1 MHWRTFGALSSH
13 ACCESRASVSP
24 EGGGSKPHP
33 RVGVWSEGGSKVRGM
48 SGVVAGREPRFRAYD
63 NVLMRMRSDAKLV
76 QLARRGSRDAA
87 AELFSRH
94 WRSAW
99 RAAYALSGRRELA
112 DDVAQDAFERAF
124 GALARFDERRPFGPW
139 LHRIVINRCLDLL
152 RTERRMVAGE
162 AELARLEWRDVASGD
177 RDLLDAIAELS
188 LQRRVVIVLRYG
200 LGHSPTAIAELLDIP
215 VGTVNSRLA
224 RALEELRGLYE
235 VNDVERA

>member
-1 MHWRTFGALSSH
+1 
-13 ACCESRASVSP
+13 
-24 EGGGSKPHP
+24 
-33 RVGVWSEGGSKVRGM
+33 
-48 SGVVAGREPRFRAYD
+48 
-63 NVLMRMRSDAKLV
+63 MRMRSDAKLV

-94 WRSAW
+94 WPSAW
-99 RAAYALSGRRELA
+99 RAAYVLSGRRELA

-124 GALARFDERRPFGPW
+124 AALARFDERRPFGPW

-152 RTERRMVAGE
+152 RTERRMVGGE
-162 AELARLEWRDVASGD
+162 AELGRLEWHDVSSGD

-224 RALEELRGLYE
+224 RALEELRGSYE

>member
-1 MHWRTFGALSSH
+1 MG
-13 ACCESRASVSP
+13 RASPASWP
-24 EGGGSKPHP
+24 
-33 RVGVWSEGGSKVRGM
+33 
-48 SGVVAGREPRFRAYD
+48 GREPGPHTYD

-99 RAAYALSGRRELA
+99 RAAYVLSGRRELA

-124 GALARFDERRPFGPW
+124 AALARFDERRPFGPW

-152 RTERRMVAGE
+152 RTERRMVAGDV
-162 AELARLEWRDVASGD
+162 ELARIEWHDVASGD
-177 RDLLDAIAELS
+177 RDLLEAIAELS

-200 LGHSPTAIAELLDIP
+200 LGYTPTAIADLLDVP

-224 RALEELRGLYE
+224 RALDDLRRRYE
-235 VNDVERA
+235 VNDVGRA